1 MLQDVDVQEISVPD
15 TDFDLP
21 SSVTVGLGIGEKNK
35 WFFGGEYT
43 SQQTSSFSN
52 RTFTPD
58 NVSYEDATQMRLG
71 GFYTPKYNSIS
82 SYWERM
88 TYRAGFRYEETG
100 LVVSNED
107 INEFGISF
115 GVGLPTGRRISNL
128 NLQFEVGQRG
138 TTNANL
144 IQENFFNVGVSL
156 SINDLWFVQS
166 KFN

>member
-1 MLQDVDVQEISVPD
+1 INLN
-15 TDFDLP
+15 
-21 SSVTVGLGIGEKNK
+21 GEN
-35 WFFGGEYT
+35 
-43 SQQTSSFSN
+43 
-52 RTFTPD
+52 
-58 NVSYEDATQMRLG
+58 
-71 GFYTPKYNSIS
+71 
-82 SYWERM
+82 
-88 TYRAGFRYEETG
+88 
-100 LVVSNED
+100 